1 MKSFTL
7 AAILALIVTIPAF
20 CKEADQS
27 EQADK
32 AVSKRHKT
40 RIGESPTE
48 ALSREDQAKQEHQTG
63 DKPGVAP
70 RAQTLG
76 RDQSGVFVNESASN
90 AAYSPGFVM
99 RGFPSGVT
107 LFDGA
112 AHGYTS
118 QSVDLSTV
126 DHVEFFKGPSAM
138 LFGKAIGGY
147 GGAANYI
154 RKAPTGES
162 FAKISTSLG
171 SFGLRRTTI
180 DVNAPLSER
189 KDLLFRVTGSAQ
201 TLGSFVD
208 FVRSRS
214 FNIAPMIAWTADN
227 GDRATLRAEHNG
239 ERYVYR
245 DGVPA
250 DPIFFHIPREFYAG
264 VPANE
269 HETPL
274 YDDVTFS
281 YEHALNANWKLT
293 AVADY
298 YLFASRW
305 GWFTGW
311 GYDGF
316 QSVLFGNPVR
326 SRTAIRSFDAQ
337 IRLNGQVDTGSLSH
351 TLSFNLEH
359 WDYFFG
365 YSNAIS
371 RFEAAPLN
379 IFFPVYQPGVD
390 YAGAYWSNGVARA
403 IGRSIYGQDLID
415 LNENWRVLIGGRYDI
430 LAQRERVFDP
440 FGSLTGEPMASL
452 SKGTQGYFNPRTG
465 VLFKPDRETEV
476 FFAYGQSL
484 VPNTGV
490 RLQGGEAPPPQQDTQ
505 YEIGARRSFLD
516 RRMTFELGLFDITRD
531 NVAIPNPA
539 NPSGFYSLV
548 TGQQHSHGIEVNLG
562 GEPIRNLKINAV
574 ATFLHAVVSKDEN
587 APSQAG
593 SDLLGAPRRV
603 YNFSVNYAFDSGD
616 LKGLELGASYYYAS
630 RAEAT
635 LPNTYGFTLLPQQ
648 MLGATLGY
656 SVNENLKI
664 DLSLT
669 NLTNQANW
677 TSNGAMFHGEPR
689 AISASL
695 NYKY

>member
-1 MKSFTL
+1 MMRCAL
-7 AAILALIVTIPAF
+7 AAILTLAVCGSAF
-20 CKEADQS
+20 CEGA
-27 EQADK
+27 EQGERADK
-32 AVSKRHKT
+32 AVANRRKA
-40 RIGESPTE
+40 RIGDRTKESPKPQE
-48 ALSREDQAKQEHQTG
+48 QVKEEHQTAET
-63 DKPGVAP
+63 PRVAP

-118 QSVDLSTV
+118 QSVDLTTV

-138 LFGKAIGGY
+138 LFGKALGGY

-154 RKAPTGES
+154 RKAPTGET
-162 FAKISTSLG
+162 FANISTSLG
-171 SFGLRRTTI
+171 SFGLRRMTM
-180 DVNAPLSER
+180 DLNAPLNER

-214 FNIAPMIAWTADN
+214 FDIAPMIAWTADS
-227 GDRATLRAEHNG
+227 GDRTTLRAEHNG

-250 DPIFFHIPREFYAG
+250 DPIFFHVPREFYAG

-269 HETPL
+269 HETPA

-281 YEHALNANWKLT
+281 YEHALNGDWKLT

-298 YLFASRW
+298 YLYASRW

-316 QSVLFGNPVR
+316 QSVVFGNPVR

-337 IRLNGQVDTGSLSH
+337 IRLNGRVETGALSH
-351 TLSFNLEH
+351 SLSFNLEH

-365 YSNAIS
+365 YTNAIS
-371 RFEAAPLN
+371 RYQAAPLN
-379 IFFPVYQPGVD
+379 IFLPAYQPGVD
-390 YAGAYWSNGVARA
+390 YAGAFWSNGVARA
-403 IGRSIYGQDLID
+403 IGRSIYGQDLVD
-415 LNENWRVLIGGRYDI
+415 FNENWRVLIGGRYDI
-430 LAQRERVFDP
+430 LAQRERVLDP
-440 FGSLTGEPMASL
+440 FGSLTGEPTASL
-452 SKGTQGYFNPRTG
+452 SKGTQGYFNPRAG
-465 VLFKPDRETEV
+465 ILFTPDKETEI
-476 FFAYGQSL
+476 FLAYGQSL

-505 YEIGARRSFLD
+505 YEIGARRKFLD
-516 RRMTFELGLFDITRD
+516 KKMTFELGLFDITRD

-562 GEPIRNLKINAV
+562 GEPLHNLKVNAT

-587 APSQAG
+587 VPSQAG

-603 YNFSVNYAFDSGD
+603 YNVSANYSFDSGD
-616 LKGLELGASYYYAS
+616 LKGLEFGMSYYYSS

-635 LPNTYGFTLLPQQ
+635 LPNTYGFTLPPQQ

-656 SVNENLKI
+656 SVDNNLKL
-664 DLSLT
+664 DVNLT
-669 NLTNQANW
+669 NLTDQPNW

-689 AISASL
+689 AISASVS
-695 NYKY
+695 YRY

>member
-1 MKSFTL
+1 MKAFTL
-7 AAILALIVTIPAF
+7 AAMLVLIAVGSAR
-20 CKEADQS
+20 CNEAAHS
-27 EQADK
+27 AQADK
-32 AVSKRHKT
+32 SIVKRHKA
-40 RIGESPTE
+40 RIGERTPE
-48 ALSREDQAKQEHQTG
+48 ELKWREEKPEHQTG
-63 DKPGVAP
+63 EKPDIAP
-70 RAQTLG
+70 RAQSLG

-90 AAYSPGFVM
+90 AAYSPSFVM

-138 LFGKAIGGY
+138 LFGKALGGY

-162 FAKISTSLG
+162 FANISTSLG
-171 SFGLRRTTI
+171 SFRLRRTAI
-180 DVNAPLSER
+180 DVNAPLNER
-189 KDLLFRVTGSAQ
+189 KNLLFRVTGSAQ

-214 FNIAPMIAWTADN
+214 FDIAPMIAWTADN
-227 GDRATLRAEHNG
+227 GDRTTLRAEHNG

-250 DPIFFHIPREFYAG
+250 DPIFFLIPREFYAG

-269 HETPL
+269 HESPV

-281 YEHALNANWKLT
+281 YEHALNVDWKLT

-298 YLFASRW
+298 YLFANRW

-337 IRLNGQVDTGSLSH
+337 IRLNGHVDTGPLSH

-371 RFEAAPLN
+371 RYEAAPLN
-379 IFFPVYQPGVD
+379 IFFPAYQPGVD

-403 IGRSIYGQDLID
+403 IGRSLYGQDLID
-415 LNENWRVLIGGRYDI
+415 LSENWRVLIGGRYDI

-440 FGSLTGEPMASL
+440 FGSLTGEPTASL
-452 SKGTQGYFNPRTG
+452 SKGTQGYFNPRAG
-465 VLFKPDRETEV
+465 VLFKADRETEV

-490 RLQGGEAPPPQQDTQ
+490 RLLGGEAPPPQQDTQ
-505 YEIGARRSFLD
+505 YEIGARRRFLD
-516 RRMTFELGLFDITRD
+516 TKMTFELGLFDITRD

-562 GEPIRNLKINAV
+562 GEPLPNLKVNAV
-574 ATFLHAVVSKDEN
+574 ATFLHAVVSKDSN
-587 APSQAG
+587 VPSQAG

-603 YNFSVNYAFDSGD
+603 YNFSANYSFDSGD
-616 LKGLELGASYYYAS
+616 LKGLELGLNYYYSS

-635 LPNTYGFTLLPQQ
+635 LPNTPGFTLPPQR

-656 SVNENLKI
+656 SLDNNLKI
-664 DLSLT
+664 DVSLT

-689 AISASL
+689 AMSVSL
-695 NYKY
+695 SCKF